1 MFIFQA
7 ANVFLTN
14 REKEF
19 DNIRFSQK
27 PACIVM
33 ALEKAQII
41 EEEGLLFRAVTME
54 VIKRIHFFGSWL
66 QKEKEKAKKNIPH
79 KHVQFENEPPTVDKS
94 WDMENK
100 DIDLIARG
108 TMAIKKKKKKQVAL
122 IWNPINMVY
131 NAYCIIS
138 LWKGSQPEV

>member
-19 DNIRFSQK
+19 DDIRFSQK

-66 QKEKEKAKKNIPH
+66 QKEKEKAKKKIPH

-108 TMAIKKKKKKQVAL
+108 TMAIKKKKKQVAL
-122 IWNPINMVY
+122 IWNPINTVC
-131 NAYCIIS
+131 NAYCVIS